1 MKKKRRR
8 RLKTAI
14 TPSLCQSLRASPMLT
29 LPRFSR
35 VFLLGLVFS
44 LPGLRLFSQT
54 TGTIEE
60 KTADEKKTERPYA
73 LIFGTVWGPD
83 GIPRY
88 GVTVKI
94 RRADDKNAKK
104 PRWELYSDH
113 HGEFAQRIPA
123 GAADYVIWADLK
135 SYKGPDR
142 KKLQP
147 GDESKV
153 HVQNDE
159 RIDTGVHLK

>member
-1 MKKKRRR
+1 
-8 RLKTAI
+8 
-14 TPSLCQSLRASPMLT
+14 MLT
-29 LPRFSR
+29 LPRISR
-35 VFLLGLVFS
+35 VLLLGLVFS
-44 LPGLRLFSQT
+44 LPGLSLFSQT

-60 KTADEKKTERPYA
+60 KTVDEKKTDHPYA
-73 LIFGTVWGPD
+73 LIFGTVWGAD

-104 PRWELYSDH
+104 ARWELYSDH

-123 GAADYVIWADLK
+123 GTADYVIWADLK

-142 KKLQP
+142 KKLEP
-147 GDESKV
+147 GDEIKV